1 MAFSNTYVFGF
12 AATICVVCS
21 LSIAGVSMSL
31 RERQQLNKERDVHK
45 NILAALGLPED
56 GSVPDGPTID
66 KLWAERI
73 EQRFVTPTGQQAG
86 KELDQDGD
94 GDLDQK
100 DLDLALDVAGLDG
113 TPAVLGVY
121 VRKDGPS
128 DAALALPMSGKGL
141 WGPVSGYLAIDPK
154 ATTVTGVTF
163 FAPAETPGLG
173 AEIMEP
179 PFKNQWIGKKIVDGT
194 NKTKPVRVVK
204 GKAAD
209 LCPGDLDHCVDGV
222 SGATLTIRG
231 VDKMVVSALGW
242 YDPFLSNLRG
252 GSR

>member
-31 RERQQLNKERDVHK
+31 RERQQINKERDLHK
-45 NILAALGLPED
+45 NILAAVGLPED
-56 GSVPDGPTID
+56 GSVPDGETID
-66 KLWAERI
+66 KLWDERI
-73 EQRFVTPTGQQAG
+73 EQRFVTPQGKTAG
-86 KELDQDGD
+86 NELDQDGD

-100 DLDLALDVAGLDG
+100 DLDLALDEAGLTG
-113 TPAVLGVY
+113 TPKVLGVY
-121 VRKDGPS
+121 VRKDGPN
-128 DAALALPMSGKGL
+128 DAALALPMAGKGL

-179 PFKNQWIGKKIVDGT
+179 PFKQQWLGKKIVDGS
-194 NKTKPVRVVK
+194 NKTRTVHVVK
-204 GKAAD
+204 GKASD
-209 LCPGDLDHCVDGV
+209 LCPTDLDHCVDGV
-222 SGATLTIRG
+222 SGATLTSRG
-231 VDKMVVSALGW
+231 VDHMVEAALGW
-242 YDPFLSNLRG
+242 YDPFLSTQRG